1 MHNNY
6 YLLDSHYDELG
17 KEILSD
23 VQKLQ
28 YSNFKD
34 EFQDGKLDKNT
45 KEEIDLILLNSN

>member
-34 EFQDGKLDKNT
+34 EFQEGKLYKDT
-45 KEEIDLILLNSN
+45 KEDIDLVLLNSN